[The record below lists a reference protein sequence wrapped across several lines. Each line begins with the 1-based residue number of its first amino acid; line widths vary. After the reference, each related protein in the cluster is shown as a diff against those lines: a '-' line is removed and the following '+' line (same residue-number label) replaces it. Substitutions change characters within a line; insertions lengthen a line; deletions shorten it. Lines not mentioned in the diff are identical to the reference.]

1 MSNKNNSSKNNKF
14 NSNDEGK
21 NNNNADTNGPEKII
35 SDCFY
40 SVLGVKRDAEEA
52 EIKKAYRRLALKW
65 HPDKNPDKKERAERN
80 FKRIAQA
87 YEVLSD
93 GKRRAEYDKH
103 GLTKPTTNNHHN
115 NYQRRRTTPADA
127 HHHFFPSGMFRS
139 PFDVFREFFGDPFA
153 DPFHSPLFGFGRE
166 SGGGGGGMRSRRR
179 HTTNLFGPFTTDKD
193 ENNCEFSTVIRFSTS
208 TKEPGKK
215 LKKTITQTRVVNGKR
230 IITKRTEDDGEETVE
245 VTENG
250 VLKSRLINGC
260 PVEISV

>member
-1 MSNKNNSSKNNKF
+1 MSNNNSSKNKF

-21 NNNNADTNGPEKII
+21 NNNNTDTNGPEKII
-35 SDCFY
+35 SDCLY
-40 SVLGVKRDAEEA
+40 GVLGVKRDADEV

-65 HPDKNPDKKERAERN
+65 HPDKNPEKKERAERN

-103 GLTKPTTNNHHN
+103 GLTKPTNNHHN
-115 NYQRRRTTPADA
+115 NYHHNSNRRRTTPEFSA
-127 HHHFFPSGMFRS
+127 HHHFFPNGGFRS
-139 PFDVFREFFGDPFA
+139 PFDVFREFFGDPFG

-166 SGGGGGGMRSRRR
+166 HSAGRHRRR

-260 PVEISV
+260 PVEISA

>member
-1 MSNKNNSSKNNKF
+1 MSNKNNSSKNKF

-21 NNNNADTNGPEKII
+21 NNNSNNADSNGPEKTI
-35 SDCFY
+35 SDCLY

-166 SGGGGGGMRSRRR
+166 SSGGGGMRSEEEG
-179 HTTNLFGPFTTDKD
+179 LKMG
-193 ENNCEFSTVIRFSTS
+193 S
-208 TKEPGKK
+208 
-215 LKKTITQTRVVNGKR
+215 LKK
-230 IITKRTEDDGEETVE
+230 
-245 VTENG
+245 
-250 VLKSRLINGC
+250 C
-260 PVEISV
+260 ISGQPKKTSI